1 LNHVVRSLVF
11 ELHHKYRVRD
21 ILGYRYGFAGL
32 GPGREPP
39 LDLGPS
45 VVRHIHRLGGS
56 LLGLSRGHQQP
67 SVMLETLARD
77 GVNVLFT
84 IGGDGTL
91 RGAHAL
97 ALEAERQG
105 QALSVVGVPKTIDN
119 DVPWVDKT
127 FGFDT
132 AVELACVAVDGAHTE
147 ALSALRGVGIVKL
160 MGRDAG
166 FITAAAAIASG
177 EANFC
182 LVPEVPFDLEGPH
195 GLLAAVEA
203 RLRTHS
209 HALLV
214 VAEGCAARVFDA
226 SRGALDASGNVR
238 YASDTLD
245 IGPYLRERL
254 QRHLQDAGLSP
265 TIKYI
270 DPSYMIR
277 SVPANASDGIFCD
290 ALARN
295 AVHAAMAGRTDV
307 VVGRWHRVFTH
318 LPLTVATATRKS
330 LDPDGALWLAVTEMT
345 GQPPLVPRHPGWRRS
360 TRPAAG
366 PR

>member
-1 LNHVVRSLVF
+1 
-11 ELHHKYRVRD
+11 
-21 ILGYRYGFAGL
+21 
-32 GPGREPP
+32 
-39 LDLGPS
+39 
-45 VVRHIHRLGGS
+45 
-56 LLGLSRGHQQP
+56 
-67 SVMLETLARD
+67 
-77 GVNVLFT
+77 
-84 IGGDGTL
+84 
-91 RGAHAL
+91 
-97 ALEAERQG
+97 
-105 QALSVVGVPKTIDN
+105 
-119 DVPWVDKT
+119 
-127 FGFDT
+127 
-132 AVELACVAVDGAHTE
+132 VDGAHTE

-166 FITAAAAIASG
+166 FISAAAAIASG

-182 LVPEVPFDLEGPH
+182 LVPEVPFDLDGPH
-195 GLLAAVEA
+195 GLLAAMEH

-245 IGPYLRERL
+245 IGPFLRDRL
-254 QRHLQDAGLSP
+254 QAHLSAAGLAP

-290 ALARN
+290 TLARN

-318 LPLTVATATRKS
+318 LPLTVATATRKAI
-330 LDPDGALWLAVTEMT
+330 DPDGALWLAVTEMT
-345 GQPPLVPRHPGWRRS
+345 GQPPLVPRQPGHRRS
-360 TRPAAG
+360 TRP
-366 PR
+366 PLSSQ